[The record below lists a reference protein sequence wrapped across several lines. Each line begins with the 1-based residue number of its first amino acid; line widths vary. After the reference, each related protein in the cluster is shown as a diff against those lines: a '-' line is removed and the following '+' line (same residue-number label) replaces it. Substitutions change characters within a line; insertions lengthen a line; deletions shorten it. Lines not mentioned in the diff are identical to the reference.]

1 VELLEKGED
10 DEVDENL
17 GKNIFDPMVLI
28 TKGSEGKRVNP
39 YHKNDLANKPKP
51 MKQLRKRPRNGG
63 VMETV
68 SEEIVGRRRLLFLC
82 FDEFQLNDIG
92 KHTRIRHRRKIVI
105 AKIFLT
111 NDATAENIYIRIT
124 QENATTPRLSAI
136 GDAVILKGLMQQLFA
151 AGVVIVAT
159 GNRTPS
165 ELNRTFQVLA

>member
-1 VELLEKGED
+1 MQEKDRAWLVELLEKGED

-92 KHTRIRHRRKIVI
+92 NHTHIRHRRKSR
-105 AKIFLT
+105 
-111 NDATAENIYIRIT
+111 DWEH
-124 QENATTPRLSAI
+124 LS
-136 GDAVILKGLMQQLFA
+136 DEEVLPSLKKD
-151 AGVVIVAT
+151 
-159 GNRTPS
+159 R
-165 ELNRTFQVLA
+165 